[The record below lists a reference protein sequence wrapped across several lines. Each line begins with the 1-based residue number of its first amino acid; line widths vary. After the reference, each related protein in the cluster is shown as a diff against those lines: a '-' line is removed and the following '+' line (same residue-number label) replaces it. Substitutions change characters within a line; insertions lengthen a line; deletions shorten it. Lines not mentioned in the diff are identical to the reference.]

1 LGSPESPIP
10 RISLYL
16 HVPFCAGKCLYCDFF
31 SVPRT
36 TVSREKEK
44 AVAAATVEQAE
55 FLLKVMAG
63 APGATWKP
71 GEAAGR
77 AAGSGPRIETLY
89 IGGGTPS
96 VLSPESFA
104 ALLVPFRGSAAAE
117 WTVEANPESLN
128 DGFLDACADAGVTR
142 LSLGIQSMQGP
153 ALSLLGRPGA
163 LHDNERALS
172 LLAARWAGE
181 VSLDFIAGIP
191 GQTAAALRAD
201 LTALALVHAR
211 HASLYSLTVEPG
223 TGLAAAVQ
231 DGTITLND
239 PDLDEELWF
248 AGRDELE
255 HRGFENYE
263 ISNFCVP
270 GHASRHNLRYW
281 YLEPYLGAGPGAVS
295 TLPGRLLGKI
305 LPRLG
310 LPDAARAPAVC
321 RLTNPENIDEFL
333 AGHGKLWGM
342 RAEMISPREFLLE
355 TLMMGL
361 RLAEGIP
368 AGRLEQRFGR
378 GFEELFPG
386 LWSRWVERGLALPV
400 DGRLRLSDQGR
411 MVLDPLLSEIADR
424 VLDPRLP
431 SPEVSW
437 P

>member
-1 LGSPESPIP
+1 M
-10 RISLYL
+10 
-16 HVPFCAGKCLYCDFF
+16 
-31 SVPRT
+31 
-36 TVSREKEK
+36 

-55 FLLKVMAG
+55 FFLKAMAG
-63 APGATWKP
+63 ASGATWQP

-77 AAGSGPRIETLY
+77 AAGSGPRIDTLY

-96 VLSPESFA
+96 VLSPESLA
-104 ALLVPFRGSAAAE
+104 TLLLPFRGSAATE

-128 DGFLDACADAGVTR
+128 DAFLDACAGAGVTR

-153 ALSLLGRPGA
+153 ALDLLGRPGA
-163 LHDNERALS
+163 THDNERALS

-191 GQTAAALRAD
+191 GQTVAALRAD
-201 LTALALVHAR
+201 LAALARVHAR
-211 HASLYSLTVEPG
+211 HVSLYSLTVEPG
-223 TGLAAAVQ
+223 TGLAAAVRN
-231 DGTITLND
+231 GTITLND

-255 HRGFENYE
+255 NRGFENYE

-281 YLEPYLGAGPGAVS
+281 NLEPYLGAGPGAVS
-295 TLPGRLLGKI
+295 TLPGRLLGEI

-310 LPDAARAPAVC
+310 LPDAAQAPAVC
-321 RLTNPENIDEFL
+321 RLTSPENIDEFL
-333 AGHGKLWGM
+333 AGPGKLWGM
-342 RAEMISPREFLLE
+342 RAELISPREFLLE

-386 LWSRWVERGLALPV
+386 LWTRWVDRGLAIPV
-400 DGRLRLSDQGR
+400 DDRLRLSEQGR

-424 VLDPRLP
+424 ILDPRLP